1 MTPKAVRAV
10 VLVVCAAGIAGMIV
24 TSVQGNDGAALTV
37 GLITASAVLGLI
49 LVSAVA
55 PPGAAAGPE
64 DEEAAAAEL
73 EDLVQALVREG
84 ADERAVRDLV
94 RAALGLS
101 RIRRSR

>member
-10 VLVVCAAGIAGMIV
+10 VLVVCAAGIVGMIV
-24 TSVQGNDGAALTV
+24 TF
-37 GLITASAVLGLI
+37 GLITAAAVLGLI